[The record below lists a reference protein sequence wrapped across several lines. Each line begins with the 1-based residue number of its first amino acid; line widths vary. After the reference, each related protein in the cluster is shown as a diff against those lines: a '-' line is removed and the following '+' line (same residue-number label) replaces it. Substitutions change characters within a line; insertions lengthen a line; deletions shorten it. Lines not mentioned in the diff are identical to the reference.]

1 MQGLTPLYAAGTN
14 PRASI
19 VGAPNTNVWFCPKFS
34 GRDICM
40 SVWVTG
46 TDYNNNRL
54 CIYLVSMYLDIMSL
68 MTWKIGMEG
77 TGNAL

>member
-1 MQGLTPLYAAGTN
+1 MQGLTPHYPTGTN

-19 VGAPNTNVWFCPKFS
+19 VGAPNTNVWFCPEFS

-46 TDYNNNRL
+46 TDSDTDCNNNSL
-54 CIYLVSMYLDIMSL
+54 CIYLVSMYLDIMSP
-68 MTWKIGMEG
+68 MEDIFPS
-77 TGNAL
+77 